1 MSMITNKLKSTLVI
15 ALAVAALS
23 GTLQARDRGVNQVGV
38 KGGTVGVGA
47 PGAGVRDPGINQPG
61 AAGNVGAATVGVG
74 APGVGVYDPG
84 INQPGAAGNVGVA
97 GRRVVATSVFVASLP
112 PSCTAVVI
120 DGKTLQQCGGTY
132 YQPSGGQYM
141 VVKVE

>member
-1 MSMITNKLKSTLVI
+1 MHFFAAAAADLRFFFLHFFLV
-15 ALAVAALS
+15 
-23 GTLQARDRGVNQVGV
+23 GGVVGV
-38 KGGTVGVGA
+38 SGVIGVS
-47 PGAGVRDPGINQPG
+47 GVAG
-61 AAGNVGAATVGVG
+61 VGVG